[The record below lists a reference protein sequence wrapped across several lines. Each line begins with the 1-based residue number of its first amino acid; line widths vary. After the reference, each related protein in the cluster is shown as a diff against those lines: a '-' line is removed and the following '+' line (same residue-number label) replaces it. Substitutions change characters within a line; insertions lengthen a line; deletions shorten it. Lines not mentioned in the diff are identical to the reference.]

1 EGRRDTA
8 GLELRAAVRRADGSI
23 TGTEPLMLAE
33 GSHPYALDVSGG
45 TTLLSLTFEAPSTT
59 TRARREL
66 LTLTA
71 VRLDGAPASLAGW
84 VPIRSLGVGGRITPA
99 SGGWTFAASFAIGS
113 ALVGIE
119 PKPVAVPAIVS
130 SDIAQ
135 QEPTTMQLRIGD
147 RILPVRRV
155 GTATSFPGIPSATPF
170 IVVSGPALFA

>member
-1 EGRRDTA
+1 MLLA
-8 GLELRAAVRRADGSI
+8 L
-23 TGTEPLMLAE
+23 TG
-33 GSHPYALDVSGG
+33 
-45 TTLLSLTFEAPSTT
+45 
-59 TRARREL
+59 
-66 LTLTA
+66 
-71 VRLDGAPASLAGW
+71 VRLDGAPMSLAGW
-84 VPIRSLGVGGRITPA
+84 VPIGSLGAGGRITPA

-147 RILPVRRV
+147 RTLPIQRV

-170 IVVSGPALFA
+170 IVVSGPALFDLQGAVPGEGGRVNEVWAQGDTVPTAGNQAEGLPVNDLMSAHN